1 MKVDDHMKKGIGIK
15 DLEKFSSNF
24 NSEKKNLIAKN
35 AVTSNGILKSSE
47 NFEIA
52 NDNQHAFSIT
62 IESGL
67 ATDQKKSGRCW
78 VFASLNVMRLE
89 VMKKLNIENM
99 ELSQSYI
106 LFYDK
111 LEKSNYFLEN
121 ILSTLDED
129 THGRLISHLLMAP
142 TNDGGQWDMFK
153 SLVDKYGVVPKDV
166 YPESFS
172 SSNTSALEEYITKKL
187 REFAFKLRDEY
198 KKGKNVSSLRAM
210 KEEMLNTIYRIL
222 AISLGEPPKRFT
234 WETYDKKKKF
244 IKIENITPQ
253 KFYKRYVDI
262 NLDDNICIINAPTKD
277 KPYNKSY
284 SVKYLGSVYEGKY
297 NVRYLNLP
305 IEKLEKLAIK
315 SLKDKRPIWFGSDV
329 AQFSNMEKGYL
340 ALDAYKMDDLFDTS
354 FNMSKGERLDY
365 GESLM
370 THAMV
375 ITGVDL
381 GNQGKPIKWKVENS
395 WGEKVGNKGYY
406 VMSNDWFKEYV
417 YEIIIDKKY
426 LTKKELE
433 EYNSDPTLLEPW
445 DPMGSL
451 AK

>member
-1 MKVDDHMKKGIGIK
+1 MKKGIGIK
-15 DLEKFSSNF
+15 ELDKFSNSF

-35 AVTSNGILKSSE
+35 AVTANGILKAGE
-47 NFEIA
+47 NFEII
-52 NDNQHAFSIT
+52 NNNQHAFSIT

-121 ILSTLDED
+121 ILSTLDEK
-129 THGRLISHLLMAP
+129 TNGRLISHLLMAP

-166 YPESFS
+166 YPESYS
-172 SSNTSALEEYITKKL
+172 SSNTATLEEYITKKL
-187 REFAFKLRDEY
+187 REYACVLRKEY
-198 KKGKNVSSLRAM
+198 KKGKNIDALRNM

-222 AISLGEPPKRFT
+222 SISLGEPPKKFT

-253 KFYKRYVDI
+253 KFYNKYVGI
-262 NLDDNICIINAPTKD
+262 SLEDNICIINSPTKD
-277 KPYNKSY
+277 KPYHKSY
-284 SVKYLGSVYEGKY
+284 SVKYLGSVYDGKY
-297 NVRYLNLP
+297 SVRYLNLP
-305 IEKLEKLAIK
+305 IDKLKKLAIK
-315 SLKDKRPIWFGSDV
+315 SLKEKRPVWFGSDV
-329 AQFSNMEKGYL
+329 AQFSNMEQGFL
-340 ALDAYKMDDLFDTS
+340 ALDAYKIDDLFGTT
-354 FNMSKGERLDY
+354 FNMTKEERLDY

-375 ITGVDL
+375 LTGVDL
-381 GNQGKPIKWKVENS
+381 DEKGNPTKWKVENS

-406 VMSNDWFKEYV
+406 VMSDEWFEEYV

-426 LTKKELE
+426 LTKKELD
-433 EYNSDPTLLEPW
+433 EYNSDPIMLEPW